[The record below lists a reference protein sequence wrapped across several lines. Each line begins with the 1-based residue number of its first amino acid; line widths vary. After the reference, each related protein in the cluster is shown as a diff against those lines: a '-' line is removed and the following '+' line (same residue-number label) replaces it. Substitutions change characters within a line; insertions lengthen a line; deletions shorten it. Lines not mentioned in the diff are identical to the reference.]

1 MSSMKKE
8 STIKLSI
15 VVPIYK
21 EESILKTVFERFDSL
36 ADQFAITL
44 DIKLDNFELI
54 FVNDGST
61 DSSLELLQEEVV
73 KKHYVSC
80 INLARNF
87 GHQFAITAGIN
98 HAKGD
103 AVVVIDGDLQD
114 PPECILDLY
123 AVYAKGVD
131 VVYAKRKQRLG
142 ESWFKLITASI
153 FYKIISFFS
162 QIPII
167 QNVGDFRIMSRRV
180 VDVFN
185 KMPEQHRFIRGMI
198 PWVGFKQDYIEYKRD
213 KRFAGTTKF
222 SLHKMLRLSVDGI
235 TSFSTVP
242 LKLMSMIGIL
252 ISLLGGLYAVYALYE
267 KLILHSTIQGWTS
280 TLIIIL
286 ILGGIQ
292 LICLGIIG
300 EYISRIHDQV
310 KNRPLYV
317 IEGVYTNIN
326 S

>member
-1 MSSMKKE
+1 
-8 STIKLSI
+8 
-15 VVPIYK
+15 
-21 EESILKTVFERFDSL
+21 
-36 ADQFAITL
+36 
-44 DIKLDNFELI
+44 
-54 FVNDGST
+54 
-61 DSSLELLQEEVV
+61 
-73 KKHYVSC
+73 
-80 INLARNF
+80 
-87 GHQFAITAGIN
+87 
-98 HAKGD
+98 
-103 AVVVIDGDLQD
+103 
-114 PPECILDLY
+114 
-123 AVYAKGVD
+123 
-131 VVYAKRKQRLG
+131 
-142 ESWFKLITASI
+142 
-153 FYKIISFFS
+153 
-162 QIPII
+162 
-167 QNVGDFRIMSRRV
+167 MSRRV

>member
-1 MSSMKKE
+1 MSSLKKE
-8 STIKLSI
+8 STIKLSV
-15 VVPIYK
+15 VVPIYN
-21 EESILKTVFERFDSL
+21 EEALLKTVFERFDSL
-36 ADQFAITL
+36 TEQLAHTI
-44 DIKLDNFELI
+44 DIKLHDFELI

-61 DSSLELLQEEVV
+61 DSSLEQLQEEVTN
-73 KKHYVSC
+73 KQHVSC

-87 GHQFAITAGIN
+87 GHQVAITAGIN

-123 AVYAKGVD
+123 AVYSKGVD

-142 ESWFKLITASI
+142 ESWFKLITAAF
-153 FYKIISFFS
+153 FYKIMSFFS

-167 QNVGDFRIMSRRV
+167 QNVGDFRLMSRRV

-185 KMPEQHRFIRGMI
+185 NMPEQHRFIRGMI
-198 PWVGFKQDYIEYKRD
+198 PWVGFKQDYIYYKRD
-213 KRFAGTTKF
+213 KRFAGKTKF

-242 LKLMSMIGIL
+242 LKLMSLMGVF
-252 ISLLGGLYAVYALYE
+252 ISFLGALYAIYALYE
-267 KLILHSTIQGWTS
+267 KVVLQTTIQGWTS
-280 TLIIIL
+280 TIIMIL

-292 LICLGIIG
+292 LICLGVIG
-300 EYISRIHDQV
+300 EYIARIHDQV

-317 IEGVYTNIN
+317 IEGVYK
-326 S
+326 

>member
-1 MSSMKKE
+1 MNSLKNE
-8 STIKLSI
+8 NIIKLSV
-15 VVPIYK
+15 VVPIYN
-21 EESILKTVFERFDSL
+21 EESLLKTVFERFDSL
-36 ADQFAITL
+36 TEQLAHTL
-44 DIKLDNFELI
+44 DIKLHHFELI

-61 DSSLELLQEEVV
+61 DSSLEQLQEEVTN
-73 KKHYVSC
+73 KQHVSC

-87 GHQFAITAGIN
+87 GHQVAITAGIN

-123 AVYAKGVD
+123 AVYSKGVD

-142 ESWFKLITASI
+142 ESWFKLITAAI

-167 QNVGDFRIMSRRV
+167 QNVGDFRLMSRRV

-198 PWVGFKQDYIEYKRD
+198 PWVGFKQDYIYYKRD
-213 KRFAGTTKF
+213 KRFAGKTKF

-235 TSFSTVP
+235 TSFSTAP
-242 LKLMSMIGIL
+242 LKLMSLMGGG
-252 ISLLGGLYAVYALYE
+252 ISLLGALYAIYALYE
-267 KLILHSTIQGWTS
+267 KVVLQTTIQGWTS
-280 TLIIIL
+280 IVIMIL

-292 LICLGIIG
+292 LICLGVIG
-300 EYISRIHDQV
+300 EYIARIHDQV

-317 IEGVYTNIN
+317 IEGLYK
-326 S
+326 

>member
-1 MSSMKKE
+1 MNSLKRE
-8 STIKLSI
+8 SAIKLSV
-15 VVPIYK
+15 VVPIYN
-21 EESILKTVFERFDSL
+21 EESLLKTVFERFDSL
-36 ADQFAITL
+36 TEQLAHTL
-44 DIKLDNFELI
+44 DIKLHDFELI
-54 FVNDGST
+54 YVNDGST
-61 DSSLELLQEEVV
+61 DSSLELLHEEVV
-73 KKHYVSC
+73 NKQYVSC

-87 GHQFAITAGIN
+87 GHQVAITAGIN

-131 VVYAKRKQRLG
+131 VVYAKRKHRLG
-142 ESWFKLITASI
+142 ESWFKLITAAI

-167 QNVGDFRIMSRRV
+167 QNVGDFRLMSRRV

-198 PWVGFKQDYIEYKRD
+198 PWVGFKQDWIYYKRD
-213 KRFAGTTKF
+213 KRYAGKTKF
-222 SLHKMLRLSVDGI
+222 SFQKMLRFSIDGI

-242 LKLMSMIGIL
+242 LKIMSLIGI
-252 ISLLGGLYAVYALYE
+252 SLSFLGAIYAGYALYE
-267 KLILHSTIQGWTS
+267 KLVFQSAIEGWTS
-280 TLIIIL
+280 IVIL
-286 ILGGIQ
+286 ILVMGGVQ
-292 LICLGIIG
+292 LICLGVIG
-300 EYISRIHDQV
+300 EYIARIHDQV

-317 IEGVYTNIN
+317 IEGVYGNP
-326 S
+326 

>member
-1 MSSMKKE
+1 MSSLKKE
-8 STIKLSI
+8 STIKLSV
-15 VVPIYK
+15 VVPIYN
-21 EESILKTVFERFDSL
+21 EESLLKTVFERFDSL
-36 ADQFAITL
+36 TEQLAHTL
-44 DIKLDNFELI
+44 GIKVDDFELI

-61 DSSLELLQEEVV
+61 DSSLELLQEEVTN
-73 KKHYVSC
+73 KQHIKC

-87 GHQFAITAGIN
+87 GHQVAITAGIN

-131 VVYAKRKQRLG
+131 VVYAKRKHRLG
-142 ESWFKLITASI
+142 ESWFKLITAAI

-167 QNVGDFRIMSRRV
+167 QNVGDFRLISRRV

-198 PWVGFKQDYIEYKRD
+198 PWVGFKQDWIYYKRD
-213 KRFAGTTKF
+213 KRFAGKTKF
-222 SLHKMLRLSVDGI
+222 SFQKMLRFSIDGI

-242 LKLMSMIGIL
+242 LKIMSLIGIL
-252 ISLLGGLYAVYALYE
+252 LSFLGAIYAGYALYE
-267 KLILHSTIQGWTS
+267 KLVFQSAIEGWTS
-280 TLIIIL
+280 IVIL
-286 ILGGIQ
+286 ILVMGGVQ
-292 LICLGIIG
+292 LICLGVIG
-300 EYISRIHDQV
+300 EYIARIHDQV

-317 IEGVYTNIN
+317 IEGVYGNP
-326 S
+326 